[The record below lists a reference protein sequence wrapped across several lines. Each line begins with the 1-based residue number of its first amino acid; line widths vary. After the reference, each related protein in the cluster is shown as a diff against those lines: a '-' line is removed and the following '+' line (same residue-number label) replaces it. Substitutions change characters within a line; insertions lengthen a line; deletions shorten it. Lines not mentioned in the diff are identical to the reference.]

1 MTNRVVPI
9 SVPDQTG
16 GTETGM
22 ALICFHLVP
31 VKIYKMEVIMGM
43 IYKRGNVWWIKYYR
57 NGKSYR
63 ESSGSTKKMVAKKL
77 LDRREGDI
85 AQGKTPGIQFE
96 KVTFDELA
104 DGFLADYRINKK
116 KSLVRAERS
125 VNHLKAVFEGFRAT
139 GITTPVIN
147 QYIQD
152 RLDAG
157 AANAT
162 INRELS
168 ALKRMLNLGA
178 EQTPALVDKGQ
189 IPKIKMLDE
198 NNVRKGFFEHDQ
210 FLAVRAA
217 LPKYL
222 RGFVTIGYKE
232 GWRLDEIETLTWD
245 QVDRKLGII
254 RLEPGETKND
264 DARVAYLDDEEKAII
279 EEQWKLRKKVANEG
293 RVLLPWVFLNRYN
306 NDRIKQFHKSWKKAC
321 EKAGV
326 PGKIFHDFRRSAVR
340 NMVRAG
346 VPENVA
352 MKISGHKTRSVFERY
367 NIVND
372 ADLIEAAKKR
382 ADYLDQFSDAG
393 TVSGTIVKI
402 KRKRDQRGDL

>member
-1 MTNRVVPI
+1 
-9 SVPDQTG
+9 
-16 GTETGM
+16 
-22 ALICFHLVP
+22 
-31 VKIYKMEVIMGM
+31 
-43 IYKRGNVWWIKYYR
+43 
-57 NGKSYR
+57 
-63 ESSGSTKKMVAKKL
+63 MVAKRL
-77 LDRREGDI
+77 LDSREGEI
-85 AQGKTPGIQFE
+85 AQGKMPSIQFD

-104 DGFLADYRINKK
+104 DGFLRDYRINQK

-125 VNHLKAVFEGFRAT
+125 VNHLKAFFKGARAT
-139 GITTPVIN
+139 EITTPMIN
-147 QYIQD
+147 QYIEIRMD
-152 RLDAG
+152 VG

-162 INRELS
+162 INRELA

-178 EQTPALVDKGQ
+178 EQTPPLVDKSR

-217 LPKYL
+217 LPEYL
-222 RGFVTIGYKE
+222 RGFVTIAYKE

-264 DARVAYLDDEEKAII
+264 DARVAYLDDEEKEII
-279 EEQWKLRKKVANEG
+279 AAQWELRK
-293 RVLLPWVFLNRYN
+293 RVFNKRGVLSPWIFFNRYGT
-306 NDRIKQFHKSWKKAC
+306 DRIKQFHKSWKKAC
-321 EKAGV
+321 KKAGV

-346 VPENVA
+346 IPENVA

-382 ADYLDQFSDAG
+382 AAYLDKISGAG
-393 TVSGTIVKI
+393 TISGTIVKI
-402 KRKRDQRGDL
+402 NRKRD

>member
-1 MTNRVVPI
+1 
-9 SVPDQTG
+9 
-16 GTETGM
+16 
-22 ALICFHLVP
+22 
-31 VKIYKMEVIMGM
+31 MGM

-57 NGKSYR
+57 NGKYYR
-63 ESSGSTKKMVAKKL
+63 ESSKSTKRMVAKKL
-77 LDRREGDI
+77 LDSREGEI
-85 AQGKTPGIQFE
+85 AQGKTPSIQFD

-104 DGFLADYRINKK
+104 DGFLRDYRINQK

-125 VNHLKAVFEGFRAT
+125 VNRLKAFLEGARASA
-139 GITTPVIN
+139 ITTPIIN
-147 QYIQD
+147 QYIEMRMD
-152 RLDAG
+152 VG

-178 EQTPALVDKGQ
+178 EQTPPLVDKGR

-210 FLAVRAA
+210 FIAVRAK
-217 LPKYL
+217 LPEYL
-222 RGFVTIGYKE
+222 KGFVTIAYKE

-264 DARVAYLDDEEKAII
+264 DARVAYLDDEEITVI
-279 EEQWKLRKKVANEG
+279 EEQWKLRKEVFQKRG
-293 RVLLPWVFLNRYN
+293 MPLPWVFLNRYGT
-306 NDRIKQFHKSWKKAC
+306 DRIKQFHKSWKKAC
-321 EKAGV
+321 KKAGV

-382 ADYLDQFSDAG
+382 AAYLDKISGAG
-393 TVSGTIVKI
+393 TISGTIVKI
-402 KRKRDQRGDL
+402 KRKKD

>member
-1 MTNRVVPI
+1 
-9 SVPDQTG
+9 
-16 GTETGM
+16 
-22 ALICFHLVP
+22 
-31 VKIYKMEVIMGM
+31 MGM

-63 ESSGSTKKMVAKKL
+63 ESSTSTKKMVAKKL

-85 AQGKTPGIQFE
+85 AQGKLPGVHFE
-96 KVTFDELA
+96 KITYDQLA
-104 DGFLADYRINKK
+104 ESFIRDYRINQK

-125 VNHLKAVFEGFRAT
+125 VNHLNQFFEGIIAPA
-139 GITTPVIN
+139 ITTPVIDK
-147 QYIQD
+147 YIEM
-152 RLDAG
+152 RMGAG

-178 EQTPALVDKGQ
+178 EQTPPLVDKGQ
-189 IPKIKMLDE
+189 TPKIKMLDE

-210 FLAVRAA
+210 FLAVRSE
-217 LPKYL
+217 LPEYL
-222 RGFVTIGYKE
+222 RNFVTIAYKE

-264 DARVAYLDDEEKAII
+264 DARVSYLDDEEKEMI
-279 EEQWKLRKKVANEG
+279 EEQWALRKKALNIRE
-293 RVLLPWVFLNRYN
+293 VLLPWVFLNRYGT
-306 NDRIKQFHKSWKKAC
+306 DRIKQFHKSWKKAC
-321 EKAGV
+321 NNAGV
-326 PGKIFHDFRRSAVR
+326 PGKIFHDFRRSAIR

-346 VPENVA
+346 VSENVA

-372 ADLIEAAKKR
+372 ADLINAVKKR
-382 ADYLDQFSDAG
+382 ANYLDNISSAG
-393 TVSGTIVKI
+393 TISGTVVGINKI
-402 KRKRDQRGDL
+402 

>member
-1 MTNRVVPI
+1 
-9 SVPDQTG
+9 
-16 GTETGM
+16 
-22 ALICFHLVP
+22 
-31 VKIYKMEVIMGM
+31 MGM

-57 NGKSYR
+57 NGDPYR
-63 ESSGSTKKMVAKKL
+63 ESSESTKKMVAKKL
-77 LDRREGDI
+77 LDRREGEI
-85 AQGKTPGIQFE
+85 AQGKMPSIQFD

-104 DGFLADYRINKK
+104 DGFLRDYRINQK

-125 VNHLKAVFEGFRAT
+125 VNHLKTFLEGARASA
-139 GITTPVIN
+139 ITTPIIN
-147 QYIQD
+147 QYIEIRMD
-152 RLDAG
+152 VG

-178 EQTPALVDKGQ
+178 EQTPPLVDKGQ

-210 FLAVRAA
+210 FTAVRAE
-217 LPKYL
+217 LPEYL
-222 RGFVTIGYKE
+222 RGFVSIAYKE

-245 QVDRKLGII
+245 QIDRKLGII

-264 DARVAYLDDEEKAII
+264 DARVAYLDDEEIAII
-279 EEQWKLRKKVANEG
+279 EEQWKLHKEVFQKRG
-293 RVLLPWVFLNRYN
+293 MPFSWVFLNRYGT
-306 NDRIKQFHKSWKKAC
+306 DRIKQFHKSWKKAC
-321 EKAGV
+321 KKAGV

-382 ADYLDQFSDAG
+382 AAYLDKISGAG
-393 TVSGTIVKI
+393 TNSGTIVKI
-402 KRKRDQRGDL
+402 KRKRD